1 MKKLTTI
8 LSIAAMVLAASCNK
22 AETPVQEEAMTY
34 SVSVPMTKAVNANG
48 SEINKVWY
56 GLYKTDDTLVSNY
69 QPVEFKNGSANCQVV
84 MMRGQSYKIVFVAQH
99 DATYSI
105 DADNAI
111 VSMPS
116 TPVANTDENDLFY
129 YLEEV
134 KDYAGQKTGAVVLN
148 RAVALVNF
156 RSNDTDWANANTL
169 GATPAYS
176 SVTLKDV
183 PTTFDLLSGETNATL
198 GNVTY
203 SRSSIP
209 GDKYL
214 AAAYCFVPESNIT
227 AEVNL
232 YTADSDA
239 SLVRT
244 LEVGNV
250 PVEANM
256 QTNITGAIMTGTVD
270 FDITISA
277 GNGSTDKEI

>member
-8 LSIAAMVLAASCNK
+8 FSIAAMVLAASCNK
-22 AETPVQEEAMTY
+22 AETPIQEEAMTY
-34 SVSVPMTKAVNANG
+34 SVSVPMTKAVNAKG
-48 SEINKVWY
+48 SAINKVWY
-56 GLYKTDDTLVSNY
+56 GLYKEDGKLVKNY
-69 QPVEFKNGSANCQVV
+69 SPVDFTEGSAHCSVV

-99 DATYSI
+99 DDIYSI
-105 DADNAI
+105 DAEAA
-111 VSMPS
+111 VLSMPS
-116 TPVANTDENDLFY
+116 APVANTDENDLFY
-129 YLEEV
+129 YLEEEN
-134 KDYAGQKTGAVVLN
+134 DYAGQKTGAVVLN

-156 RSNDTDWANANTL
+156 RSNDTDWANANDL
-169 GATPAYS
+169 GAVPTHS
-176 SVTLKDV
+176 SVILKDL
-183 PTTFDLLSGETNATL
+183 PTTFNLLTGTASTTL
-198 GNVTY
+198 SEVTY
-203 SRSSIP
+203 TRSAIP
-209 GDKYL
+209 AEKYL

-232 YTADSDA
+232 YTTDSDA

>member
-1 MKKLTTI
+1 
-8 LSIAAMVLAASCNK
+8 
-22 AETPVQEEAMTY
+22 MTY
-34 SVSVPMTKAVNANG
+34 SVSVPMTKAVNADG
-48 SEINKVWY
+48 SAINKVWY
-56 GLYKTDDTLVSNY
+56 GLYKADGSLVKKYSPVDFTD
-69 QPVEFKNGSANCQVV
+69 GSAHCSVV

-105 DADNAI
+105 DADNAV
-111 VSMPS
+111 VSVPS
-116 TPVANTDENDLFY
+116 TPVANTDENDFFY

-134 KDYAGQKTGAVVLN
+134 NDYAGQKTGAVVLN

-156 RSNDTDWANANTL
+156 HCNDTDWANANTL
-169 GATPAYS
+169 DATPTHS
-176 SVTLKDV
+176 SVTLKNV
-183 PTTFDLLSGETNATL
+183 PNTFDLLSGEASTTL

-203 SRSSIP
+203 SKYAIP

-214 AAAYCFVPESNIT
+214 AGAYCFVPESNIT

-232 YTADSDA
+232 YTANTDA

-244 LEVGNV
+244 LEVDNV
-250 PVEANM
+250 PVEANK

-277 GNGSTDKEI
+277 GNESTDKEI

>member
-1 MKKLTTI
+1 
-8 LSIAAMVLAASCNK
+8 
-22 AETPVQEEAMTY
+22 MTY
-34 SVSVPMTKAVNANG
+34 SVSVPMTKAVNADG
-48 SEINKVWY
+48 SAINKVWY
-56 GLYKTDDTLVSNY
+56 GLYKEDGTLVKNY
-69 QPVEFKNGSANCQVV
+69 SPVDFTEGSAHCSVV

-105 DADNAI
+105 DAENAI

-116 TPVANTDENDLFY
+116 EPAANTDENDLFY

-134 KDYAGQKTGAVVLN
+134 NDYAGQKTGAVVLN

-156 RSNDTDWANANTL
+156 HCNDTDWANANTL
-169 GATPAYS
+169 GATPTHS

-183 PTTFDLLSGETNATL
+183 PTTFNLLSGESSTIL

-203 SRSSIP
+203 SLSAIP

-214 AAAYCFVPESNIT
+214 AGAYCFVPESNIT
-227 AEVNL
+227 AEINL
-232 YTADSDA
+232 YTANTDA

-250 PVEANM
+250 PVEANK

-270 FDITISA
+270 FDITIST
-277 GNGSTDKEI
+277 GNTSTDKEI

>member
-1 MKKLTTI
+1 
-8 LSIAAMVLAASCNK
+8 
-22 AETPVQEEAMTY
+22 MTY
-34 SVSVPMTKAVNANG
+34 SVSVPMTKAVNADG
-48 SEINKVWY
+48 SAINKVWY
-56 GLYKTDDTLVSNY
+56 GLYRADGTLVKNY
-69 QPVEFKNGSANCQVV
+69 SPVDFIDGNAHCSVV

-99 DATYSI
+99 DETYAI
-105 DADNAI
+105 NAENA
-111 VSMPS
+111 VLSMPT

-134 KDYAGQKTGAVVLN
+134 NDYAGQKTGAVVLN

-156 RSNDTDWANANTL
+156 HCNDTDWANANTL
-169 GATPAYS
+169 GATPTHS

-183 PTTFDLLSGETNATL
+183 PTTFNLLSGESSTTL

-203 SRSSIP
+203 SRSELP

-214 AAAYCFVPESNIT
+214 AGAYCFVPECNIT

-232 YTADSDA
+232 YTANTDA

-250 PVEANM
+250 PVEANK

-270 FDITISA
+270 FDITISTA
-277 GNGSTDKEI
+277 NTSTDKEI

>member
-1 MKKLTTI
+1 MKKLTAIITI
-8 LSIAAMVLAASCNK
+8 AMVFAASCNK
-22 AETPVQEEAMTY
+22 AETPIQEEAMTY
-34 SVSVPMTKAVNANG
+34 SVSVPMTKAVNADG
-48 SEINKVWY
+48 SAINKVWY
-56 GLYKTDDTLVSNY
+56 GLYKADGSLVKKYSPVDFTD
-69 QPVEFKNGSANCQVV
+69 GSAHCSVV

-105 DADNAI
+105 DAENAI

-116 TPVANTDENDLFY
+116 EPAANTDENDLFY

-134 KDYAGQKTGAVVLN
+134 NDYAGQKTGAVVLN

-156 RSNDTDWANANTL
+156 HCNETDLANANTL
-169 GATPAYS
+169 GVTPTHS

-183 PTTFDLLSGETNATL
+183 PTTFDLLSGETSATL
-198 GNVTY
+198 GDVTY
-203 SRSSIP
+203 SRAAIP
-209 GDKYL
+209 ADKYL
-214 AAAYCFVPESNIT
+214 AGAYCFVPESTIT

-232 YTADSDA
+232 YTTDSDA

-270 FDITISA
+270 FDITIST
-277 GNGSTDKEI
+277 GNTSTDKEI

>member
-1 MKKLTTI
+1 
-8 LSIAAMVLAASCNK
+8 MVLAASCNK
-22 AETPVQEEAMTY
+22 AETTVQEEAVTY
-34 SVSVPMTKAVNANG
+34 SVSVPMTKAVSADG
-48 SEINKVWY
+48 SAINKVWY
-56 GLYKTDDTLVSNY
+56 GLYKADGTLVKNY
-69 QPVEFKNGSANCQVV
+69 SPVDFTDGSAHCSVV
-84 MMRGQSYKIVFVAQH
+84 MMRGQSYKIVFVAQY
-99 DATYSI
+99 DDTYSI

-111 VSMPS
+111 VIMPS
-116 TPVANTDENDLFY
+116 APVANTDENDLFY

-134 KDYAGQKTGAVVLN
+134 NDYAGQKTGAVVLN

-156 RSNDTDWANANTL
+156 RSNDTDWANANIL
-169 GATPAYS
+169 GATPAFS

-183 PTTFDLLSGETNATL
+183 PTTFDLLSGKANATVSD
-198 GNVTY
+198 VTY
-203 SRSSIP
+203 SRAAIP

-214 AAAYCFVPESNIT
+214 AGAYCFVPESNIT

-277 GNGSTDKEI
+277 GNTSTDKEIE